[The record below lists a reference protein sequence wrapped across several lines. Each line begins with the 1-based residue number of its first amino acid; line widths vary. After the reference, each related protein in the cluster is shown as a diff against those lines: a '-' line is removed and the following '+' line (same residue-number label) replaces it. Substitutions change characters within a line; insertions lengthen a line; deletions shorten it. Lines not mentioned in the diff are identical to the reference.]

1 MKKESAWRRR
11 RKKRKRKNGE
21 GKRRKKV
28 SYSLSLSLRRR
39 RINPSPTRDLFHARP
54 LDFIGP
60 RTRFQGRMNVRE
72 MRRFP
77 TKWRGNKLLHADKNS
92 PLLSL
97 HPAIYFF
104 VSIIFSDHDTSL
116 TKCTTHYFV
125 NNNNNNISN
134 DLTLNKIRSKKLGS
148 RELHPIYVTQ
158 MNVPFD

>member
-1 MKKESAWRRR
+1 MAEEEEKEEEEQWRRE
-11 RKKRKRKNGE
+11 KK
-21 GKRRKKV
+21 KKGLLL
-28 SYSLSLSLRRR
+28 SLSFSLRRR